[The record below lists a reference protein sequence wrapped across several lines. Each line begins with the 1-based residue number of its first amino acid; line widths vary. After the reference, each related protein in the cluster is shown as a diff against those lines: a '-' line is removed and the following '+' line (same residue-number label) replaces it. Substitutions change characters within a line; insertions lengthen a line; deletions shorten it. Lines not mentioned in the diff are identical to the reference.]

1 MWMEKNKSYFTV
13 FQMVKY
19 EFDGGKKN
27 NQEFSV
33 LVALRNVKFL
43 QGECWYLK
51 ALFPLSKQ
59 MIPFQGSF
67 FEVWN

>member
-1 MWMEKNKSYFTV
+1 
-13 FQMVKY
+13 MVKY

-43 QGECWYLK
+43 QGGCWYLK

-67 FEVWN
+67 FEV